1 MWIALVF
8 IGLVIVCLILGAIKE
23 NSEKKTT
30 VKCKY
35 CGHEFEYSESGVV
48 DYKLNG
54 KLQKAQECP
63 RCGKYTEIQ

>member
-8 IGLVIVCLILGAIKE
+8 IGLVIVCLILGTIKE
-23 NSEKKTT
+23 NSKKTT
-30 VKCKY
+30 IKCKY
-35 CGHEFEYSESGVV
+35 CGHEFGYYESGVV

-63 RCGKYTEIQ
+63 KCGKYTEI

>member
-1 MWIALVF
+1 MWIALIF
-8 IGLVIVCLILGAIKE
+8 IGLVIVCLILGTIKE
-23 NSEKKTT
+23 NSKKAT

-35 CGHEFEYSESGVV
+35 CGHEFRYSESRVV

>member
-8 IGLVIVCLILGAIKE
+8 IGPVIVCLILDAIKE
-23 NSEKKTT
+23 NSEKTT

-35 CGHEFEYSESGVV
+35 CGHEFRYSESEVV